1 MPRIVFMGSPEFAVP
16 SLQTIAESVVGVV
29 TQPDRPAGRGRTL
42 SPCPVKQAAD
52 ELKLPAIQPGRM
64 SEAMEQLRAWEPDL
78 IVVVAFGK
86 ILKPEVLDLPSH
98 GCLNVHASL
107 LPQYRGAAPIPA
119 AILAGEVKT
128 GVTLMKMDVGLD
140 TGPMLAQRT
149 APILPTDSAARLAK
163 RLSFLAADI
172 LHDRLPEYLAGQL
185 EAIPQDETLTSYAPQ
200 LKKEDGLLRFTDD
213 AGALDRRVRAMT
225 DWPGA
230 YVHLNGEPL
239 KILRAHARLDI
250 TTTPGQ
256 VIKVDNLPAIGAAE
270 GVLVLDEIQ
279 PAGKNAMPAADFLNG
294 YPKFIGAQLG

>member
-1 MPRIVFMGSPEFAVP
+1 MPKIVFMGSPEFAVP

-52 ELKLPAIQPGRM
+52 ELKLPTTQPGRM

-149 APILPTDSAARLAK
+149 APILPTDTAARLAK

-172 LHDRLPEYLAGQL
+172 LHGRLPEYLAGKL
-185 EAIPQDETLTSYAPQ
+185 EAIAQDDKLANYAPQ

-213 AGALDRRVRAMT
+213 AGALDRRVRAMN

-239 KILRAHARLDI
+239 KILRAHPRLDI

-279 PAGKNAMPAADFLNG
+279 PAGKNAMPAANFLNG
-294 YPKFIGAQLG
+294 NQKFIGAQLG

>member
-52 ELKLPAIQPGRM
+52 ELKLSAIQPGRM

>member
-16 SLQTIAESVVGVV
+16 ALQTIAESVVGVV
-29 TQPDRPAGRGRTL
+29 TQPDRHAGRGRVLT
-42 SPCPVKQAAD
+42 PCPVKQAAD
-52 ELKLPAIQPGRM
+52 ELKLPTIQPERL

-86 ILKPEVLDLPSH
+86 ILKPEVLDLPKH

-107 LPQYRGAAPIPA
+107 LPQFRGAAPIPA

-149 APILPTDSAARLAK
+149 APILPTDTAARLAK

-172 LHDRLPEYLAGQL
+172 LHGRLSEYFAGEL
-185 EAIPQDETLTSYAPQ
+185 EAIPQDEKLASYAPT
-200 LKKEDGLLRFTDD
+200 LKKEDGLLKFTDD
-213 AGALDRRVRAMT
+213 AAVLDRRVRAMN

-230 YVHLNGEPL
+230 YVQLNGEPL

-250 TTTPGQ
+250 TTTPGH
-256 VIKVDNLPAIGAAE
+256 VIKVDNLPAIGTAE

-279 PAGKNAMPAADFLNG
+279 PAGKIAMPAADFLNG
-294 YPKFIGAQLG
+294 NPKFVGTQLD